1 MMTSRW
7 RGIFFSTAIVSFSL
21 ISIVQKLPA
30 LPTPQQANP
39 VRKATSSARLELH
52 HGVPFV
58 KVMINGKGPFTF
70 VIDTGTSSDA
80 IVTPALAGEL
90 GLPVVERRHLTD
102 LGGQNV
108 QSVDVV
114 AIHKLS
120 VAGAEFQS
128 VRADVHSA
136 LATIGPY
143 DGILGFRLFRDKLM
157 TLDFPQR
164 RLVLSEGDS
173 LESSDPNVLPVQMS
187 RTVPTVMLEIGDE
200 RVEAQIDSGGRGL
213 CIPESVAQSLK
224 FEGSLDVI
232 ARGHTQVSSFP
243 ILGGTMNGEVEFAG
257 YTFNKPFIEIV
268 PNFPVADVG
277 AATLQD
283 FAVSFDQRHC
293 LARFVAARKTL
304 RIASDWQKPR

>member
-1 MMTSRW
+1 MSISRW
-7 RGIFFSTAIVSFSL
+7 RSIFFSTAIVTFSL
-21 ISIVQKLPA
+21 ISIVQKLQA
-30 LPTPQQANP
+30 LPTQQKP
-39 VRKATSSARLELH
+39 DLPGKTRSSARLELR

-58 KVMINGKGPFTF
+58 KVMIDGKGPFTF
-70 VIDTGTSSDA
+70 VIDTGTSSEA
-80 IVTPALAGEL
+80 IVTPALAAEL
-90 GLPVVERRHLTD
+90 GLPVVEHRHLTD

-120 VAGAEFQS
+120 VAGTEFQA

-157 TLDFPQR
+157 TLDYPQR
-164 RLVLSEGDS
+164 RLLLSDGDS
-173 LESSDPNVLPVQMS
+173 LQSSDPNVLPIQMS
-187 RTVPTVMLEIGDE
+187 RSVPTVMLEIGDE

-213 CIPESVAQSLK
+213 CIPESVAQGLK
-224 FEGSLDVI
+224 FEGSLDVV

-257 YTFNKPFIEIV
+257 YTFSKPFIEII
-268 PNFPVADVG
+268 PDFPVADVG
-277 AATLQD
+277 AGTLQD

-293 LARFVAARKTL
+293 LARFLAGRKTL
-304 RIASDWQKPR
+304 HIASAWQ